1 LKKNSIGFFGV
12 GKMLKLGLKWLG
24 RGFVLLREK
33 GGLGIKKLE
42 IWNQASMMVHIW
54 NLFAKAGSIWVVWV
68 ETVWLRGK
76 SFWQVPIPQ
85 NSSWSWRKI
94 LKLRPLARPFLS
106 FKIGTGSRIFM
117 WYDSWHPAGCLIE
130 KYGLRTTY
138 DAGHNIGPMLSS
150 IIKNGEWHW
159 KSARS
164 ESVEIQCRLPD
175 ISIGNKD
182 TPIWKSST
190 GKYSYSE
197 TWN

>member
-1 LKKNSIGFFGV
+1 
-12 GKMLKLGLKWLG
+12 MLKLGLKWLG

-54 NLFAKAGSIWVVWV
+54 NLFAKACSIWVAWV

-85 NSSWSWRKI
+85 TCSWSWRKI
-94 LKLRPLARPFLS
+94 

-130 KYGLRTTY
+130 KYGLELL
-138 DAGHNIGPMLSS
+138 MM
-150 IIKNGEWHW
+150 
-159 KSARS
+159 
-164 ESVEIQCRLPD
+164 QD
-175 ISIGNKD
+175 ITLD
-182 TPIWKSST
+182 PC
-190 GKYSYSE
+190 YLLL
-197 TWN
+197 

>member
-1 LKKNSIGFFGV
+1 
-12 GKMLKLGLKWLG
+12 
-24 RGFVLLREK
+24 
-33 GGLGIKKLE
+33 
-42 IWNQASMMVHIW
+42 MVHIW

-94 LKLRPLARPFLS
+94 LKLRLLARPFLS

-164 ESVEIQCRLPD
+164 ERLVEIQCRLPD

-182 TPIWKSST
+182 TPIRKSST
-190 GKYSYSE
+190 AIPRHSFILWLAFRDGLTTKYRMSLWGYTGSMIVE
-197 TWN
+197 LLILLSPGMMWLTGLKGG